1 MRRALHARAA
11 LGPGV
16 SPRPRRPLRTVTVI
30 NMACTCDPHG
40 AGGAASPEPG
50 SWPSPRLVALV
61 PCPWRLSRRS
71 CAAAVVG
78 KQQTVLPGKP
88 FPRLLFG
95 SSVCYA
101 ACLLMEKH
109 GAAWLFYLLLI
120 FLFSFF
126 SLLFSSLLHTP
137 PTPLHPF
144 FFSFCYRILFLYP
157 STIQGIPQAV
167 LPPLPKRPALEKTN
181 GATAVFNTG
190 IFQYQQALANMQLQQ
205 HTAFLPPGK
214 CLAGA
219 VSGEGEGGLWRKPGS
234 RQLLVAGGSC
244 CVLEPGTGSPYSSAP
259 CPWAEQGLPLG
270 ALPSLC
276 SSHSLGGCFPV

>member
-1 MRRALHARAA
+1 MQKRNIPVPLPTSPAKGVRAAGPGWVSPLRPPPRPAVPSPSHPRPCPRGCRRWGVGMAWWRGGAGMRRALHARAA

-137 PTPLHPF
+137 PTPPHPF
-144 FFSFCYRILFLYP
+144 YFFFLLP
-157 STIQGIPQAV
+157 GFIFIPIHHSGNSSSCTS
-167 LPPLPKRPALEKTN
+167 PLTKEAC
-181 GATAVFNTG
+181 A
-190 IFQYQQALANMQLQQ
+190 
-205 HTAFLPPGK
+205 
-214 CLAGA
+214 
-219 VSGEGEGGLWRKPGS
+219 
-234 RQLLVAGGSC
+234 
-244 CVLEPGTGSPYSSAP
+244 
-259 CPWAEQGLPLG
+259 
-270 ALPSLC
+270 
-276 SSHSLGGCFPV
+276 